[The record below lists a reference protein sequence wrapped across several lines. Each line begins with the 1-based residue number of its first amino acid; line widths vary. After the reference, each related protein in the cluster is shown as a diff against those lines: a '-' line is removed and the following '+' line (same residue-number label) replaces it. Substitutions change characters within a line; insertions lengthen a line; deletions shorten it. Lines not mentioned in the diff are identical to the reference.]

1 MILTMIGEATI
12 LKLIS
17 PFHNFFV
24 LLIKHAEEAQSAKG
38 TLNKKTSHSLNC
50 TPSSRQ
56 WK

>member
-38 TLNKKTSHSLNC
+38 TLNKKTSHSFKENVIL
-50 TPSSRQ
+50 RLG
-56 WK
+56 